1 MSVLHAP
8 LIIGLGYK
16 ARQGKNVVVQA
27 MQDRMHVMAPKLVVT
42 AYAFAEEL
50 KTYCRDHHDEL
61 YKKYPHVGRNK
72 KDDPIY
78 GYVEMLQWYGTDIM
92 RAQDP
97 DHWVKLLETRIGTEA
112 PDIAL
117 VTDVRFKNEAAWLH
131 DSPTGFLVEV
141 IRRKEDGTQYLDP
154 NRDPKHA
161 SEVDLDGYKGWNYI
175 IVAHDGEIGKLKA
188 KASKVLMSIFV
199 DHAVEETR
207 KSDEK
212 GLTPNMFSDAI
223 G

>member
-1 MSVLHAP
+1 MPALRSP
-8 LIIGLGYK
+8 IIIGLGYK

-27 MQDRMHVMAPKLVVT
+27 MKDKMAIIAPKLVVT
-42 AYAFAEEL
+42 AYAFAKEL

-61 YKKYPHVGRNK
+61 YEKYPHVGKNE

-78 GYVEMLQWYGTDIM
+78 GFVGMLQWYGTDII
-92 RAQDP
+92 RTQDP
-97 DHWVKLLETRIGTEA
+97 DHWVKLLEKRIGAEA

-131 DSPTGFLVEV
+131 DKPTGFLVEV
-141 IRRKEDGTQYLDP
+141 IRRREDGTQYLDP
-154 NRDPKHA
+154 KRDPRHA

-175 IVAHDGEIGKLKA
+175 IIARDGEIEKLKA

-199 DHAVEETR
+199 DFAVEETR
-207 KSDEK
+207 KNDSDA
-212 GLTPNMFSDAI
+212 LTPNMFSNAI